1 MLFRLPL
8 IFSLLLCGPLVA
20 KTVRYEVRDPAQR
33 DLIQVTSDIP
43 LEKMVAVSSAV
54 GGWFEIDPEK
64 LMDNARGE
72 LLSDVRTFDSQNS
85 SRNDFLKDRVW
96 QAQEG
101 PTLSFTINKMLHVS
115 KARLSEG
122 QPVAFR
128 LEGLLKYRG
137 QSKVTSVLGKL
148 TAIKQTEGTI
158 AHRGPGNLLRV
169 SANFDLDLTQ
179 FGFTT
184 AEIVKA
190 RLARYLQV
198 SVDFVASDSPWTPV
212 AGPVNPNAQTSK

>member
-1 MLFRLPL
+1 MNFGLFS
-8 IFSLLLCGPLVA
+8 ILLLCFSSVSIA
-20 KTVRYEVRDPAQR
+20 KLVRYEVRDPAQR

-43 LEKMVAVSSAV
+43 LEKMVGVSSAI
-54 GGWFEIDPEK
+54 GGWFEIDPER
-64 LMDNARGE
+64 LIEGARGE
-72 LLSDVRTFDSQNS
+72 LLSDVRTFDSGNS
-85 SRNDFLKDRVW
+85 SRNDFLKDKVW

-101 PTLSFTINKMLHVS
+101 PTLSFTVNKMLHVS
-115 KARLSEG
+115 KPRLSEG

-137 QSKVTSVLGKL
+137 QAKTTSVLGKL
-148 TAIKQTEGTI
+148 TSIKQTDSTI

-179 FGFTT
+179 FGFTV
-184 AEIVKA
+184 AEITKA
-190 RLARYLQV
+190 RMARYLQI

-212 AGPVNPNAQTSK
+212 AGPVNPNAQPAK

>member
-1 MLFRLPL
+1 MLYRISF
-8 IFSLLLCGPLVA
+8 IFLLCFGDPLLG
-20 KTVRYEVRDPAQR
+20 KPIRFEVRDPAQR
-33 DLIQVTSDIP
+33 DVIQVTSDIP
-43 LEKMVAVSSAV
+43 LEKMVAVSTAI
-54 GGWFEIDPEK
+54 GGWFEIDPDK
-64 LMDNARGE
+64 LMDNAKGE
-72 LLSDVRTFDSQNS
+72 LLSDVRTFDSYNS

-137 QSKVTSVLGKL
+137 QSKVTSVLGKI
-148 TAIKQTEGTI
+148 TSIKQTDATI

-169 SANFDLDLTQ
+169 SANFDLDLSQ
-179 FGFTT
+179 FGFTL
-184 AEIVKA
+184 AEVSKA
-190 RLARYLQV
+190 RMARYLQV

-212 AGPVNPNAQTSK
+212 AGPVNPNAQPAK

>member
-1 MLFRLPL
+1 MLFRLQL
-8 IFSLLLCGPLVA
+8 ISSLLFCGVLVA
-20 KTVRYEVRDPAQR
+20 KSVRYEVRDPAQR
-33 DLIQVTSDIP
+33 DLIQVISDTP

-54 GGWFEIDPEK
+54 GGWFEIDPDK
-64 LMDNARGE
+64 LMDNAKGE

-115 KARLSEG
+115 KPRLSEG

-128 LEGLLKYRG
+128 LEGLLRYRG

-148 TAIKQTEGTI
+148 TAIKQTEATI

-179 FGFTT
+179 FGFTN
-184 AEIVKA
+184 AEITKA

-212 AGPVNPNAQTSK
+212 AGPVNPNATPAK